1 MTLKINLLPLLM
13 QEVDNITGEYVSIL
27 NDLRE
32 ANSETISN
40 DFKKMRESV

>member
-13 QEVDNITGEYVSIL
+13 QEVDNITGEYISIL

-32 ANSETISN
+32 ENSETISN
-40 DFKKMRESV
+40 NFKELRESV